1 MIGEYA
7 SVNGNLVPPEQAVVP
22 IDDVSFGYGYG
33 VYETL
38 KLRRGIVY
46 FPERHEGRL
55 FHSAAIIGL
64 PHVLRER
71 DVVNQVRALIA
82 ANPTVR
88 DANIK
93 LLLIGGRSADD
104 ARLYMMLL
112 NPLYPDRTLYRDGA
126 AVITYRGER
135 RYPEAKTLEMLMSTL
150 AYRTAREAGAYD
162 ALLVAGDGVVT
173 EGTRTNLFAIDGDS
187 VLTAPAGRVLLGVT
201 QITLGEALADEGIE
215 LREDAIHVDDL
226 GRHDGYFLTSTSSKV
241 MPIGTIDGRR
251 VEIPPPARRIMTA
264 YDRFLDRYAETYQV

>member
-7 SVNGNLVPPEQAVVP
+7 SINGNLVPPEQAVVP

-38 KLRRGIVY
+38 KLRRGVVF
-46 FPERHEGRL
+46 FPERHENRL
-55 FHSAAIIGL
+55 FHSAAAIGL
-64 PHVLRER
+64 PHSLRDG

-82 ANPTVR
+82 ANPTVH

-104 ARLYMMLL
+104 ARLFIVLL
-112 NPLYPDRTLYRDGA
+112 NPLYPDRKLYRDGA

-150 AYRTAREAGAYD
+150 AYRAAREAAAYD

-173 EGTRTNLFAIDGDS
+173 EGTRTNFFAIDGET
-187 VLTAPAGRVLLGVT
+187 VLTAPTGRVLLGVT
-201 QITLGEALADEGIE
+201 QITLGEVLAEEGLE
-215 LREDAIHVDDL
+215 LRELAIHVDDL
-226 GRHDGYFLTSTSSKV
+226 GHHDGYFLSSTSSKV
-241 MPIGTIDGRR
+241 MPIGSIDGRR
-251 VEIPPPARRIMTA
+251 VEIPSLVRRIIAA
-264 YDRFLDRYAETYQV
+264 YDRFLDRYAAAHHV